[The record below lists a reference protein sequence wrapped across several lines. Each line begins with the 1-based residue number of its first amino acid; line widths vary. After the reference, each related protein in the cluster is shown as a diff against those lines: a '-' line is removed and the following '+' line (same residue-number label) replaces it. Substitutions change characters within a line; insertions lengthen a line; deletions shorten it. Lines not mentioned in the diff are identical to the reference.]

1 MRQLSY
7 RELLTSAAFVHVA
20 QDFAGSGSLERIHD
34 WPCTSEF
41 AKAEFLDG
49 RAARTTLELQ
59 RALGTPMVNSLDWEQ
74 RSRSFLNER

>member
-1 MRQLSY
+1 MRRLSY

-34 WPCTSEF
+34 WPRTSEF

-59 RALGTPMVNSLDWEQ
+59 WALGTPMVNSLAWKQ
-74 RSRSFLNER
+74 RSRSFVRER